1 VDRAVYIYVMMAL
14 GIMTIAFQLLIC
26 ALLRRIFVGGI

>member
-1 VDRAVYIYVMMAL
+1 MDRAVYIYVMMAL

-26 ALLRRIFVGGI
+26 ALLRGVFAGCI